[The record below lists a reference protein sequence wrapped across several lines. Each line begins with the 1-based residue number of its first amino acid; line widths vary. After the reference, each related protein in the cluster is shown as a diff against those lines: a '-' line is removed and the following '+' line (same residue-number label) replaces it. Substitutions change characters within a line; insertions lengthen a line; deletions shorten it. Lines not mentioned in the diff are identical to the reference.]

1 MKAYRFVNWQQPPEW
16 MDVPIPQPGPG
27 EVLINVR
34 GSGACHSDLHIM
46 EWPPGQLPW
55 EVPFTLG
62 HETAGWVMEL
72 GAGVTGFEVD
82 EAVLVYGPWG
92 CGRCRNCRLGM
103 ENYCRYA
110 AEISGAGGGLGRDGG
125 MAEYM
130 LVPSARFLV
139 PIGGL
144 DPAEAAPLGDA
155 ALTPYHAV
163 KRSLPLLTPG
173 TTAVVIG
180 VGGLGHM
187 AVQILRAVSPAGI
200 VAVDVAE
207 DKLALALEVGADAA
221 FVADPEVT
229 DRVRAFTDRR
239 GAEVVLDFVGSD
251 STMAL
256 GAKVARSLGH
266 LTVVGLNN
274 GTFPFNFFALPYET
288 SLATTYW
295 GSIPELM
302 EVLALAEAGKIKV
315 HVERFPLEKAPE
327 AYERMRAGALKGRAV
342 IVPET

>member
-1 MKAYRFVNWQQPPEW
+1 MKAYRFVNWQQPPEL

-46 EWPPGQLPW
+46 EWPPGQLGW

-62 HETAGWVMEL
+62 HETAGWVVEL
-72 GAGVTGFEVD
+72 GAGVTGFEID

-139 PIGGL
+139 SIGGL

-155 ALTPYHAV
+155 ALTPYHAI

-207 DKLALALEVGADAA
+207 DKLALALDVGADAA
-221 FVADPEVT
+221 FVADEEVT

-327 AYERMRAGALKGRAV
+327 AYERMRGGALKGRAV

>member
-1 MKAYRFVNWQQPPEW
+1 MKAYRFMNWQQPPEW

-62 HETAGWVMEL
+62 HETAGWVVEL
-72 GAGVTGFEVD
+72 GAGVTGFEID

-92 CGRCRNCRLGM
+92 CGRCRTCRLGM
-103 ENYCRYA
+103 ENYCRNA

-130 LVPSARFLV
+130 LVPSSRFLV
-139 PIGGL
+139 PIGRL

-155 ALTPYHAV
+155 ALTPYHSI
-163 KRSLPLLTPG
+163 KRSLPILTPG
-173 TTAVVIG
+173 ATAVVIG

-200 VAVDVAE
+200 VAIDVAE

-221 FVADPEVT
+221 FVADEEVT

-239 GAEVVLDFVGSD
+239 GAELILDFVGSD
-251 STMAL
+251 ATMAL
-256 GAKVARSLGH
+256 AAKVACSLGH

-274 GTFPFNFFALPYET
+274 GTFAFNFFALPYET

-295 GSIPELM
+295 GSTPELM
-302 EVLALAEAGKIKV
+302 EVLALAEAGKIQV
-315 HVERFPLEKAPE
+315 HVERFPLEKASE

-342 IVPET
+342 IVPDA